1 MADTDH
7 AFKAKAII
15 ENLMQAQDKFKQ
27 KLLSLRNEYNKKIGA
42 IDADVHHK
50 NEPVEKDFAEQATQR
65 ENDDVLNALNED
77 AKQIVGQIN
86 SALHR
91 IETGEYGI
99 CSECGAEIS
108 EQRLKIVP
116 YAALCINCAEKAS

>member
-1 MADTDH
+1 
-7 AFKAKAII
+7 
-15 ENLMQAQDKFKQ
+15 MQSQDKYKQ
-27 KLLSLRNEYNKKIGA
+27 KLLDLRDAYNRKIGA

-77 AKQIVGQIN
+77 AKVIVGQIN

-91 IETGEYGI
+91 IESGDYGI
-99 CSECGAEIS
+99 CTECGAEIS
-108 EQRLKIVP
+108 EGRLDIVP
-116 YAALCINCAEKAS
+116 YAALCIKCAEKSG

>member
-1 MADTDH
+1 
-7 AFKAKAII
+7 
-15 ENLMQAQDKFKQ
+15 MQAQDKFKQ
-27 KLLSLRNEYNKKIGA
+27 KLLSLRDEYNKKIGA

-77 AKQIVGQIN
+77 AKKIVGQIN

-91 IETGEYGI
+91 IESGEYGI
-99 CSECGAEIS
+99 CTECGAEIS
-108 EQRLKIVP
+108 EERLEIVP
-116 YAALCINCAEKAS
+116 YAALCIKCAEKAG

>member
-1 MADTDH
+1 
-7 AFKAKAII
+7 
-15 ENLMQAQDKFKQ
+15 MQSPDKYRQ
-27 KLLSLRNEYNKKIGA
+27 KLLDLRDQYNKKIGA

-77 AKQIVGQIN
+77 AKIIVGQIN

-91 IETGEYGI
+91 IESGDYGI
-99 CSECGAEIS
+99 CTECGAEIS
-108 EQRLKIVP
+108 EGRLDIVP
-116 YAALCINCAEKAS
+116 YAALCIKCAEKSD

>member
-1 MADTDH
+1 
-7 AFKAKAII
+7 
-15 ENLMQAQDKFKQ
+15 MQSQDKYKQ
-27 KLLSLRNEYNKKIGA
+27 KLLDLRDEYNRKIGA

-77 AKQIVGQIN
+77 AKHVVSQIN

-91 IETGEYGI
+91 IESGDYGI
-99 CSECGAEIS
+99 CTECGAEIS
-108 EQRLKIVP
+108 EGRLDIVP
-116 YAALCINCAEKAS
+116 YAALCIKCAEKSD

>member
-1 MADTDH
+1 MAS
-7 AFKAKAII
+7 
-15 ENLMQAQDKFKQ
+15 EDKLKQ
-27 KLLSLRNEYNKKIGA
+27 KLLALRDETNAKIGV

-77 AKQIVGQIN
+77 AKHLVSQIN

-91 IETGEYGI
+91 METGDYGI
-99 CSECGAEIS
+99 CTECGADIS
-108 EQRLKIVP
+108 EERLEIIP
-116 YAALCINCAEKAS
+116 YAALCIKCAEKSG

>member
-1 MADTDH
+1 MTSNEDY
-7 AFKAKAII
+7 
-15 ENLMQAQDKFKQ
+15 KQ
-27 KLLSLRNEYNKKIGA
+27 RLLALREEYEKKIGA

-77 AKQIVGQIN
+77 AKVIVSQIN

-91 IETGEYGI
+91 IDTDEYGT
-99 CSECGAEIS
+99 CMECGVEIS
-108 EQRLKIVP
+108 KQRLDAVP
-116 YAALCINCAEKAS
+116 YATLCIECAEKAD

>member
-1 MADTDH
+1 MTSNEDY
-7 AFKAKAII
+7 
-15 ENLMQAQDKFKQ
+15 KQ
-27 KLLSLRNEYNKKIGA
+27 RLLSLRKEYEKKIGA

-77 AKQIVGQIN
+77 AKVIVSQIN

-91 IETGEYGI
+91 IDTEEYGI
-99 CSECGAEIS
+99 CMECGIDIS
-108 EQRLKIVP
+108 KERLDAVP
-116 YAALCINCAEKAS
+116 YATLCIECAEKAD

>member
-1 MADTDH
+1 MTSNEDY
-7 AFKAKAII
+7 
-15 ENLMQAQDKFKQ
+15 KQ
-27 KLLSLRNEYNKKIGA
+27 RLLSLREEYEKKIGA

-77 AKQIVGQIN
+77 AKVIVSQIN

-91 IETGEYGI
+91 IDTEEYGV
-99 CSECGAEIS
+99 CMECGIDIS
-108 EQRLKIVP
+108 KERLDAVP
-116 YAALCINCAEKAS
+116 YATLCIECAEKAD

>member
-1 MADTDH
+1 
-7 AFKAKAII
+7 
-15 ENLMQAQDKFKQ
+15 MQSQNKYKQ
-27 KLLSLRNEYNKKIGA
+27 KLLDLREEYNRKIGA

-77 AKQIVGQIN
+77 AKHVVSQIN

-91 IETGEYGI
+91 IESGDYGI
-99 CSECGAEIS
+99 CTECGAEIS
-108 EQRLKIVP
+108 EGRLDIVP
-116 YAALCINCAEKAS
+116 YAALCIKCAEKSD